1 MNAVRGDIADVALAG
16 TLFAPHY
23 AKPLLKACVKADA
36 LILDA
41 PSRSGRAVSQLLHGE
56 DFAVIDISGGWAWG
70 YCRHD
75 HYVGYVSL
83 DALGATIQPTHVVN
97 HRSTLVFAQ
106 PDSRGPFIGT
116 YSMGTLLQGIA
127 EDDFLHTDAGYI
139 LLRHVRPVA
148 ERDADPVALAERLLG
163 TPYYWGGRGFD
174 GIDCS
179 GLVQLTLGLTG
190 IAVPRDS
197 DQQQA
202 AIGKK
207 IAASDKLRRGDLV
220 FIPGHVGMMF
230 DDERLIHANGH
241 AMSVTIDPLAEV
253 LARHDQPTMIAK
265 RIAQ

>member
-23 AKPLLKACVKADA
+23 AKPLLNACVGAHA
-36 LILDA
+36 LVMDA
-41 PSRSGRAVSQLLHGE
+41 PSASGRAITQLLHGE

-70 YCRHD
+70 YCQHD
-75 HYVGYVSL
+75 HYVGYVPL
-83 DALGATIQPTHVVN
+83 DALGATIQPTHIVN
-97 HRSTLVFAQ
+97 HRSTLLFAQ
-106 PDSRGPFIGT
+106 PDSRGPFVGT
-116 YSMGTLLQGIA
+116 YTMGARLQGTV
-127 EDDFLHTDAGYI
+127 EEDFLHTEAGYV
-139 LLRHVRPVA
+139 LLRHIRPIE
-148 ERDADPVALAERLLG
+148 ERDSDPIALAEQLLG
-163 TPYYWGGRGFD
+163 TPYYWSGRGFD

-202 AIGKK
+202 AIGTQL
-207 IAASDKLRRGDLV
+207 AADEALRRGDLV

-230 DDERLIHANGH
+230 DGERLIHANGH
-241 AMSVTIDPLAEV
+241 AMSVTIDPLADV

-265 RIAQ
+265 RIVQ